1 MANHAD
7 NAQVK
12 SQAKGSTGKKVAIAV
27 VAILGVIV
35 VYCALLVGSVLQA
48 KKHLTQAVS
57 IVQSANIG
65 SDMTSDLSALT
76 GKTAQLQ
83 QETKA
88 ARSQTDG
95 IVWRIGAVI
104 PYFGDD
110 LSAARTAVTAL
121 DTVSNDV
128 IPAVSDSLTNL

>member
-35 VYCALLVGSVLQA
+35 VYCALLVGRVLQA

-95 IVWRIGAVI
+95 MCGGLVR
-104 PYFGDD
+104 
-110 LSAARTAVTAL
+110 
-121 DTVSNDV
+121 
-128 IPAVSDSLTNL
+128 

>member
-48 KKHLTQAVS
+48 
-57 IVQSANIG
+57 
-65 SDMTSDLSALT
+65 TSPKRCPS
-76 GKTAQLQ
+76 
-83 QETKA
+83 
-88 ARSQTDG
+88 
-95 IVWRIGAVI
+95 
-104 PYFGDD
+104 
-110 LSAARTAVTAL
+110 
-121 DTVSNDV
+121 SNRPISV
-128 IPAVSDSLTNL
+128 PI